1 MKKESCLNGGLF
13 IAYDLTSFFDI
24 KGIDKMLYGDNE
36 KKIIFNICRMFA
48 NIKDKLEVE
57 MI

>member
-1 MKKESCLNGGLF
+1 MRKIVFL
-13 IAYDLTSFFDI
+13 DLTSFFDI

-36 KKIIFNICRMFA
+36 KKIIFNICRIFA